1 MNVKSPRKRDL
12 AVNIKIENVDG
23 ASYLSIPWCTP
34 TYVLDENSLTPYK
47 EIEVSPLAENSTDND
62 FNDKEVYDDGIDDD
76 YKDPN

>member
-1 MNVKSPRKRDL
+1 MIVKYPRKRDL